1 VIRFEAVSVAPG
13 LLAGGAPGEILLR
26 DLDLAFTPGESH
38 LILGANGS
46 GKTTLLRVLAGLLA
60 PASGHVLL
68 DGKPLAAPSHDV
80 HAEGRCLWPD
90 LAILFEEPDPQFL
103 TDRVEAEVSFGLESL
118 SLEAADVRARALDAM
133 ASLGL
138 RGLEAR
144 EPQSLSAG
152 EKARTLLA
160 AMLVARPRVLAL
172 DQSLAHLDA
181 RSRREIESGVVGA
194 ALAGERVVIR
204 THQDADPPFP
214 GERLWVLHQ
223 GGFTD
228 VANWSPEAVLS
239 ADRIP
244 FPLAMRVCAL
254 LATHGLWSGPLMMD
268 SPSLA
273 AAFSER
279 GQTGEAAMEGS
290 VSKASRGRVV
300 LAFNDVSW
308 VPARAPRSVVR
319 DIGFDLREG
328 EIVALLGASG
338 SGKTTI
344 LKLAARLRTPTNGT
358 IRREGDRVRGTALAL
373 EFPERQLFGRTV
385 AEDVAAAL
393 WVRGGMAARERLS
406 RTEAALSAVGLDPAR
421 FADRVPSSLSEG
433 EKRRAALAGF
443 LVEPAPVLLLDEPTA
458 GLDPEGRRAM
468 KATLRRLA
476 AAGTAVLFAS
486 HDLDF
491 VLGVADRAI
500 VIGRDAEGAGKIL
513 ADAPPGVLWQED
525 TTQDGYRGASLAGVP
540 GSAPDAITI
549 GTMLRRFGY
558 VDSNHAVRDSDSA
571 MEALASSLAARSHGS
586 GGRPGAKTSEATSAR
601 R

>member
-1 VIRFEAVSVAPG
+1 MIRLEAVSIAPG
-13 LLAGGAPGEILLR
+13 FSAEGAPGEILLR
-26 DLDLAFTPGESH
+26 GLDFAFAPGESH
-38 LILGANGS
+38 LILGSNGS
-46 GKTTLLRVLAGLLA
+46 GKTTLLRVVAGLLA
-60 PASGHVLL
+60 PVSGRVLL
-68 DGKPLAAPSHDV
+68 DGQPLAAPSHDR
-80 HAEGRCLWPD
+80 HGEGHSLWPD

-118 SLEAADVRARALDAM
+118 ALAATEVHARAAGAI

-144 EPQSLSAG
+144 ELQSLSAG

-160 AMLVARPRVLAL
+160 AMLAGRPRALAL
-172 DQSLAHLDA
+172 DQSLAHLDSQ
-181 RSRREIESGVVGA
+181 SRREIESELVKA

-204 THQDADPPFP
+204 THQDADSPFP
-214 GERLWVLHQ
+214 GERVWVLHQ
-223 GGFTD
+223 GAWTD
-228 VANWSPEAVLS
+228 AAGWSPEAVLA

-254 LATHGLWSGPLMMD
+254 LAEHGLWSGPLAMD
-268 SPSLA
+268 LASLGA
-273 AAFSER
+273 ALAER
-279 GQTGEAAMEGS
+279 GSPGMPAVEGS
-290 VSKASRGRVV
+290 ESNTQPRGRVV

-308 VPARAPRSVVR
+308 VPARAQRSVLR
-319 DIGFDLREG
+319 DIGFDVREG

-338 SGKTTI
+338 SGKTTV
-344 LKLAARLRTPTNGT
+344 LKLAARLLTSTGGT
-358 IRREGDRVRGTALAL
+358 IRREGDRSRGTALAL

-393 WVRGGMAARERLS
+393 WVRGGVTAADRLS
-406 RTEAALSAVGLDPAR
+406 RAGAALSAVGLNPAR

-476 AAGTAVLFAS
+476 DAGTAVLFAS

-500 VIGRDAEGAGKIL
+500 VIGRDADGVGKIL
-513 ADAPPGVLWQED
+513 ADAPPGVLWRE
-525 TTQDGYRGASLAGVP
+525 GASITGAP
-540 GSAPDAITI
+540 GPAPDAITI
-549 GTMLRRFGY
+549 GAMLRAHGY
-558 VDSNHAVRDSDSA
+558 LTPEQALRDSDSVL
-571 MEALASSLAARSHGS
+571 EALAHSLASRGPDLRV
-586 GGRPGAKTSEATSAR
+586 RPGAEASEATSAR